1 MQALRKK
8 FPVLQQ
14 CIYANTA
21 ASGLLSEDL
30 MEWRQGHDLDYL
42 IGGSEVK
49 MKYLAKMP
57 EIRDVIGKF
66 FGCNPE
72 NVALVPNFTL
82 GMNILLEGL
91 AKNQNILLLKDDYPS
106 LNWPFETRN
115 FNRDYVAIDENLE
128 ERIHEKVSTGNFDVL
143 ALSMVQWINGIA
155 VDQEFL
161 KNLKKEFPNLLII
174 VDATQFCG
182 TSTFDFQDS
191 GIDVLGT
198 SAYKWLLA
206 GLGNGFFLMR
216 EEVKDRFNPKFIGNG
231 SVLGDM
237 SKRNE
242 ITLCRHLEPGHL
254 DTLNFGSLRYA
265 LDFLDEIGMEHIQG
279 QLEVLSA
286 KAMEAFSDLGLL
298 ESAVMQ
304 RKKHSNIF
312 NVSGDHQLYK
322 RLRSKDVV
330 CSERGG
336 GIRLSFHFYNTE
348 EEIDAIAQILASERP
363 KL

>member
-1 MQALRKK
+1 
-8 FPVLQQ
+8 
-14 CIYANTA
+14 
-21 ASGLLSEDL
+21 

-49 MKYLAKMP
+49 MRYLAKMP
-57 EIRDVIGKF
+57 EVRDVIGKF

-82 GMNILLEGL
+82 GLNILLEGL
-91 AKNQNILLLKDDYPS
+91 PKTQKVLLLKDDYPS
-106 LNWPFETRN
+106 LNWPFETRE
-115 FNRDYVAIDENLE
+115 FNRDYVEIDENLE
-128 ERIHEKVSTGNFDVL
+128 ERIHEKVSSGDYDVL
-143 ALSMVQWINGIA
+143 ALSIVQWINGIA
-155 VDQEFL
+155 VDLEFL

-174 VDATQFCG
+174 VDGTQFCG
-182 TSTFDFQDS
+182 TSSFDFQDS
-191 GIDVLGT
+191 GIDVLGA

-206 GLGNGFFLMR
+206 GLGNGFFLTR

-237 SKRNE
+237 SKRND

-254 DTLNFGSLRYA
+254 DTLNFGSLRFA
-265 LDFLDEIGMEHIQG
+265 LDFLDEVGIEHIQA
-279 QLEVLSA
+279 QLKRLSA
-286 KAMEAFSDLGLL
+286 KAKEEFSGLGLL
-298 ESAVMQ
+298 ETAVVQ
-304 RKKHSNIF
+304 RKQHSNIF
-312 NVSGDHQLYK
+312 NISADHQLYK

-348 EEIDAIAQILASERP
+348 QEVETIAQILASERP